1 MQKGSIMPQE
11 TCLMQLFGMKIM
23 QFQINC

>member
-23 QFQINC
+23 QFQN